1 MLTNIKAE
9 YSDILYN
16 PTHFPDPLGM
26 SIRRHDLYGL
36 KYHWVNKYENDMPHL
51 SHKRI
56 YSGTYLIRHTKGIG
70 EMCWI
75 VQDVR
80 TCLIDIPRGS
90 GKCVGLYRMSEYS
103 AFMLVNIY
111 TLGRTDFFATDLAY
125 ITVHGSS

>member
-1 MLTNIKAE
+1 MYAKSVAKKSVLTALNRNSFVKNRIKSVLK
-9 YSDILYN
+9 YSIL
-16 PTHFPDPLGM
+16 
-26 SIRRHDLYGL
+26 RRHDLYGL

-111 TLGRTDFFATDLAY
+111 TLGP
-125 ITVHGSS
+125 